1 MIIYQKLK
9 EQQEQEELIER
20 YGLFFQS
27 VSGQRG
33 KIYS

>member
-9 EQQEQEELIER
+9 DQQEQEELIER

-27 VSGQRG
+27 VSGQE
-33 KIYS
+33 KTIA